1 MINTRDAVSSG
12 HSHISTD
19 EWRQIMKD
27 GPCYSQTLANA
38 VLRTENMAIMTDS
51 VPCCEWQS
59 NEPFYQEENVEQL
72 YAATGIRYTV
82 DELMRVADRAR
93 LLFRAVL
100 TVGGLYILQDECR
113 FCL

>member
-1 MINTRDAVSSG
+1 M
-12 HSHISTD
+12 
-19 EWRQIMKD
+19 
-27 GPCYSQTLANA
+27 
-38 VLRTENMAIMTDS
+38 
-51 VPCCEWQS
+51 
-59 NEPFYQEENVEQL
+59 EQL